1 MHKKTAIIIG
11 AGPAGLTAALELL
24 EKTDIKPIIFEK
36 SEYMGGISRTVNYK
50 GNRIDIGGHRFFSKS
65 DRVMEWWAKIL
76 PIENYATDR
85 GQPLTIS
92 YQRSHRTV
100 VNSANGID
108 AAKEDKVMLVRNRL
122 SRVYYGRKFFKYPI
136 SLSLDTL
143 KKLGIINVLQIMS
156 SYLYIRVFPR
166 KNIETLEDYIVNG
179 FGSKL
184 YKTFFKDYTE
194 KVWGIPCNKL
204 SAEWG
209 SQRIKGISIRSI
221 LAHAMKRKK
230 DNSIGQKNTETSLI
244 EKFLY
249 PKLGPGQ
256 LWDEVALKVKE
267 AGGEIITQTKVVD
280 FKLDDKQFLGA
291 LVDDGE
297 QQRVVMGDYF
307 FSSMSVKDLIQCMT
321 DDVPAKI
328 SALARELKYRDFI
341 TVGIL
346 VHKLKIRNPDGGNI
360 LDNWIYIQEKDVKI
374 GRLQIF
380 NNWSPY
386 MVNDKETV
394 WLGLEYFCN
403 EGDELWTMD
412 KDALIEFGK
421 NELSKL
427 GIIDEESFIDGT
439 VIKVPKAY
447 PAYVGSYEYFDQIKD
462 YVSKYDNLFL
472 IGRNGMHRYNNQD
485 HSMLTAMASVQ
496 CIIDDSK
503 NREHIW
509 AINDEDEYLE
519 EK

>member
-24 EKTDIKPIIFEK
+24 QKTDIKPIVFEK

-65 DRVMEWWAKIL
+65 DKVMDWWARIL
-76 PIENYATDR
+76 PIEKRTTDQ
-85 GQPLTIS
+85 GEPLTIS
-92 YQRSHRTV
+92 YQNRHRTIE
-100 VNSANGID
+100 NSPNGID
-108 AAKEDKVMLVRNRL
+108 STKEDKVMLVRNRI
-122 SRVYYGRKFFKYPI
+122 SRVYYGRKLFKYPI

-143 KKLGIINVLQIMS
+143 QKLGIVNVLQIMS
-156 SYLYIRVFPR
+156 SYLYIRAFPR

-209 SQRIKGISIRSI
+209 AQRIKGISIRSI
-221 LAHAMKRKK
+221 FAHALKSKK
-230 DNSIGQKNTETSLI
+230 DNSIGQKNTQTSLI

-249 PKLGPGQ
+249 PKYGPGQ
-256 LWDEVALKVKE
+256 LWEEVALKIKD
-267 AGGEIITQTKVVD
+267 AGGEIITNTRVID
-280 FKLDDKQFLGA
+280 FKMDANQFHEVLI
-291 LVDDGE
+291 DDGE
-297 QQRVVMGDYF
+297 QQRLVKGDYF
-307 FSSMSVKDLIQCMT
+307 FSSMPVKDLIQCMA
-321 DDVPAKI
+321 DHVPKKI
-328 SALARELKYRDFI
+328 RGIARELKYRDFI

-346 VHKLKIRNPDGGNI
+346 VHKLKIRNRDGTDV

-386 MVNDKETV
+386 MVKDMDTV

-403 EGDELWTMD
+403 EGDELWSMG
-412 KDALIEFGK
+412 KEALIEFGK

-427 GIIDEESFIDGT
+427 GIIDNESFIDGT

-447 PAYVGSYEYFDQIKD
+447 PAYVGSYEFFDQIKD
-462 YVSKYDNLFL
+462 YVSNYDNLFL

-496 CIIDDSK
+496 CIINGSK
-503 NREHIW
+503 SREHIW
-509 AINDEDEYLE
+509 GINDEDEYLE

>member
-24 EKTDIKPIIFEK
+24 EKTDIKPIVFEK

-65 DRVMEWWAKIL
+65 DKVMDWWARIL
-76 PIENYATDR
+76 PIEKHATDP
-85 GQPLTIS
+85 GEALTIS
-92 YQRSHRTV
+92 YQNKHRTV
-100 VNSANGID
+100 ENYPNGID
-108 AAKEDKVMLVRNRL
+108 AVKEDKVMLVRNRL

-136 SLSLDTL
+136 SLSWDTL
-143 KKLGIINVLQIMS
+143 QKLGIVNVLQIMS
-156 SYLYIRVFPR
+156 SYLYIRAFPR
-166 KNIETLEDYIVNG
+166 KKIETLEDYIING

-194 KVWGIPCNKL
+194 KVWGIPCDKL

-209 SQRIKGISIRSI
+209 AQRIKGISIRSI
-221 LAHAMKRKK
+221 LAHALKNKK
-230 DNSIGQKNTETSLI
+230 DKSIGQKNTQTSLI

-249 PKLGPGQ
+249 PKFGPGQ
-256 LWDEVALKVKE
+256 LWEEVALKVKE
-267 AGGEIITQTKVVD
+267 AGGEIITHTKVVD
-280 FKLDDKQFLGA
+280 FKLDDKQFLGV
-291 LVDDGE
+291 LIDDGE
-297 QQRVVMGDYF
+297 QQRLVKGDYF
-307 FSSMSVKDLIQCMT
+307 FSSMPVKDLIQCMT
-321 DDVPAKI
+321 DHVPTKI
-328 SALARELKYRDFI
+328 SAIARELKYRDFI

-346 VHKLKIRNPDGGNI
+346 VHKLKIRNPDGSNV

-386 MVNDKETV
+386 MVKDNDTV

-403 EGDELWTMD
+403 EGDELWSMA

-447 PAYVGSYEYFDQIKD
+447 PAYVGSYEFFNQIKD
-462 YVSKYDNLFL
+462 YVSTYENLFL

-496 CIIDDSK
+496 CIIDGSK
-503 NREHIW
+503 SREHIW
-509 AINDEDEYLE
+509 GINDEDEYLE